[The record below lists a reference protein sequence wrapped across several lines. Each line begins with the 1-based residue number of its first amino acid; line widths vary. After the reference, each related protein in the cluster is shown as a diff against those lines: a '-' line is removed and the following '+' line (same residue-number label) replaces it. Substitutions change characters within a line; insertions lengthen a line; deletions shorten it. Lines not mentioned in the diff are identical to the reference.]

1 MKFLTTIL
9 LLGAL
14 STGDDSV
21 RATEFKKLRL
31 EYEMWPYTEEE
42 NDRLS

>member
-9 LLGAL
+9 LLGTL

-21 RATEFKKLRL
+21 RATELKSRL
-31 EYEMWPYTEEE
+31 ENKMWPYTKEE

>member
-1 MKFLTTIL
+1 MKFFTTML

-21 RATEFKKLRL
+21 RATEYKSRL
-31 EYEMWPYTEEE
+31 ETKMWPYTKEE
-42 NDRLS
+42 NDQLN